1 MNVEGWLAMIWSL
14 TLSTLVGGAQVNAN
28 TDAHNQTS
36 THVIVSLL
44 FLSCLKSNTAIAN
57 LWMYIE

>member
-1 MNVEGWLAMIWSL
+1 MIWSL
-14 TLSTLVGGAQVNAN
+14 TLNTLVGGAQVNAN

-44 FLSCLKSNTAIAN
+44 FLSCFKSNTAIAN

>member
-1 MNVEGWLAMIWSL
+1 MIWSL

-28 TDAHNQTS
+28 TDAHNQTN

-44 FLSCLKSNTAIAN
+44 FLSCFKSNTAIAN